1 MASWERWAGSE
12 MARVERW
19 EIWESREVARWEVPG
34 FIQGWG
40 MQGESKISSF
50 CF

>member
-1 MASWERWAGSE
+1 
-12 MARVERW
+12 MARLERW
-19 EIWESREVARWEVPG
+19 EIWESSEVARWEVPG